1 MDSFIKPESR
11 ILYFKL
17 VDTLKDR
24 VLKVFAVTAS
34 GICFTRAMAAV
45 VFELFILRFFI
56 EGSQV
61 HSLTAPGKY
70 WQTNAVA
77 LQQKQQEV
85 I

>member
-24 VLKVFAVTAS
+24 VLKFFAVTAS